1 MTYPE
6 APSYIAHTG
15 DVTTPNQWN
24 VVDTKGNPLTVTL
37 QADTATINGTTYYNS
52 AKVDALIQETKS
64 WAQSQFQPIG

>member
-15 DVTTPNQWN
+15 NVTTPNQWSI
-24 VVDTKGNPLTVTL
+24 VDSDGNFLTVTL

>member
-6 APSYIAHTG
+6 APSYIAHTA
-15 DVTTPNQWN
+15 DVTTPNQWSL
-24 VVDTKGNPLTVTL
+24 DGTGGNPLTVTL